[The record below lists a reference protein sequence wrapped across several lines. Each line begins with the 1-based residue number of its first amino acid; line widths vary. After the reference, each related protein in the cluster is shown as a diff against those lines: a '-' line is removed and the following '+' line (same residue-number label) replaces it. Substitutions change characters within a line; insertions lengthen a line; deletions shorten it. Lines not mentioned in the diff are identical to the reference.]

1 MAGPASS
8 HGSGDATLSERLNQ
22 FLELRPRLIGLAYRM
37 LGLRG
42 DAEDVVQDAYLRWH
56 EADGDAVRSAE
67 AWLVST
73 VSRLSIDRLRTR
85 QRAASPYSGPWLPE
99 PWVDL
104 QDAPDHRLDSASS
117 LSIAF
122 MTLLERLSPE
132 ERAALLLHDVFEV
145 GYARIALTLG
155 RSEAASRQLVHRARM
170 RLRRDGTPRRPVD
183 EAGWRRLVEQ
193 YLAASAARDEVSL
206 LALFAA
212 DASYTSD
219 GGGKVRAATRIIRG
233 AARCARLVTGIAR
246 KGPQLIDVPMLVN
259 GEWGFVSHEGGRLV
273 GVAALETDGDLILA
287 VRRQMNPDKLARAAA
302 DLGIEPVVTTDR
314 ADRLPSSPA
323 SGDPS

>member
-56 EADGDAVRSAE
+56 EADGDVVRSAE
-67 AWLVST
+67 AWLVTT

-85 QRAASPYSGPWLPE
+85 QRAASQYSGPWLPE
-99 PWVDL
+99 PWVDWN
-104 QDAPDHRLDSASS
+104 DTPDHRLDSASS

-132 ERAALLLHDVFEV
+132 ERAAFLLHDVFEV
-145 GYARIALTLG
+145 GYARIALTLD
-155 RSEAASRQLVHRARM
+155 RSEAASRQLVHRAHM
-170 RLRRDGTPRRPVD
+170 RLRRDDAPRRPVS
-183 EAGWRRLVEQ
+183 EADRRRLVEQ
-193 YLAASAARDEVSL
+193 YLAASAAGDEASL
-206 LALFAA
+206 LALFAP

-219 GGGKVRAATRIIRG
+219 GGGKVWAATRIIRR
-233 AARCARLVTGIAR
+233 AARCARLIVGVAR
-246 KGPQLIDVPMLVN
+246 KRPDLVDTLMLVN
-259 GEWGFVSHEGGRLV
+259 GEWGLVSHEGGRLV
-273 GVAALETDGDLILA
+273 GVAAIETEGDLILA

-302 DLGIEPVVTTDR
+302 DLGLEPAVTTVP